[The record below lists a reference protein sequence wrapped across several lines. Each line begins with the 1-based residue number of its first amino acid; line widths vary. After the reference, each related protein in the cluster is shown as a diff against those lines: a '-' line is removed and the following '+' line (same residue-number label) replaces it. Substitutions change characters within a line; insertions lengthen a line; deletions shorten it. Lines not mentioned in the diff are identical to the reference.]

1 MAWHTAQLKRYF
13 YAHIHTR
20 VILHLSCRSWAKVDR
35 YGFVNSSLDIRSRAA
50 GTRLY
55 MGHAYMSVVEIARE
69 SKSIKQS
76 TAKRGEL
83 SLCHHVERESRCR
96 GAVRGR
102 TVSFEAKARDF
113 DTEHWCLFA
122 TSACWKRVLSDF
134 PWSLVRAPQL
144 PACRRLIW
152 AATLGAIIS
161 SS

>member
-1 MAWHTAQLKRYF
+1 
-13 YAHIHTR
+13 
-20 VILHLSCRSWAKVDR
+20 
-35 YGFVNSSLDIRSRAA
+35 
-50 GTRLY
+50 

-113 DTEHWCLFA
+113 DAQL
-122 TSACWKRVLSDF
+122 
-134 PWSLVRAPQL
+134 APFWHERITGHVG
-144 PACRRLIW
+144 CRRFHVRW
-152 AATLGAIIS
+152 SVRHSCQPAAA
-161 SS
+161 